1 MAQDAGLYPQAGRG
15 PMRAVRC
22 AGVIVHHKRELTPQN
37 IDDPMISLNA
47 DNLET
52 LCRACHAIAHG
63 VKPPLA
69 EGLAFDEYGNVV
81 EAGLMPKPAVDD
93 DEFY

>member
-1 MAQDAGLYPQAGRG
+1 MC
-15 PMRAVRC
+15 AVRC
-22 AGVIVHHKRELTPQN
+22 AGGYRTPQARTHAAEHRRPY
-37 IDDPMISLNA
+37 DFSRNA

-81 EAGLMPKPAVDD
+81 EAALMPKPADED

>member
-1 MAQDAGLYPQAGRG
+1 MAA
-15 PMRAVRC
+15 
-22 AGVIVHHKRELTPQN
+22 EE
-37 IDDPMISLNA
+37 SF
-47 DNLET
+47 
-52 LCRACHAIAHG
+52 
-63 VKPPLA
+63 KPPLA

>member
-1 MAQDAGLYPQAGRG
+1 
-15 PMRAVRC
+15 
-22 AGVIVHHKRELTPQN
+22 
-37 IDDPMISLNA
+37 MISLNA

-63 VKPPLA
+63 AKPPLA